1 MSKNNNEIKHED
13 LIMKKAMDVFAEE
26 GLKFFGINQ
35 KVKDSSSTEIVV
47 LEALNL
53 HMDYTFLMEDDTY
66 IHFEFQTTN
75 KGKKDLRRFRAYE
88 ALLSLQKEKDVTT
101 YVVYSN
107 NIKKAISTL
116 ETGISKFNVKSIFMC
131 EKNGDLIFEELE
143 KKINN
148 KEKLTKQELISLAFT
163 PIMGGKLT
171 KAEKIIKSI
180 RIVKSSDSEYKYDIE
195 SMLYAFA
202 DKFLQGKDLQ
212 KVKEEISMTELGRM
226 LIEDGIEKGRKE
238 GIEKGIEQ
246 GREEG
251 IEKGIEQG
259 MEKGKAD
266 LLIKMLVKKFKN
278 VPNEYREKIRMLP
291 QDTIEVIGMDIF
303 EMNSIN
309 DLEKYF

>member
-75 KGKKDLRRFRAYE
+75 KGKSDLRRFRVYE
-88 ALLSLQKEKDVTT
+88 AVLSLQKDKDVTT
-101 YVVYSN
+101 YVVYSG
-107 NIKKAISTL
+107 NIKNAKDTL
-116 ETGISKFNVKSIFMC
+116 ETGINKYKVKSIFMSD
-131 EKNGDLIFEELE
+131 KNGDLIVEELE
-143 KKINN
+143 KKVKN
-148 KEKLTKQELISLAFT
+148 KENITKQELVALTYT

-180 RIVKSSDSEYKYDIE
+180 RIVKSSENEYKYDIE

-202 DKFLQGKDLQ
+202 DKFLSGKDLQ

-238 GIEKGIEQ
+238 GIE
-246 GREEG
+246 EG
-251 IEKGIEQG
+251 IEKGKSETLI
-259 MEKGKAD
+259 K
-266 LLIKMLVKKFKN
+266 LLIKKFGFLSEEYKSKISKLS
-278 VPNEYREKIRMLP
+278 NE
-291 QDTIEVIGMDIF
+291 TIDIILMEIF
-303 EMNSIN
+303 DIKSIN
-309 DLEKYF
+309 ELDKYFSK

>member
-53 HMDYTFLMEDDTY
+53 HMDYTFLMENDSY

-75 KGKKDLRRFRAYE
+75 KGKSDLRRFRVYE
-88 ALLSLQKEKDVTT
+88 SVLSLQKDKDVTT
-101 YVVYSN
+101 YVVYSG
-107 NIKKAISTL
+107 NIKNAKDTL
-116 ETGISKFNVKSIFMC
+116 ETGINKYKVKSIFMSD
-131 EKNGDLIFEELE
+131 KNGDLVVEELE
-143 KKINN
+143 KKVKN
-148 KEKLTKQELISLAFT
+148 KEHITKQELIALTFT

-171 KAEKIIKSI
+171 KTEKIIKSI
-180 RIVKSSDSEYKYDIE
+180 RIVKSSDNEYKYDIE

-202 DKFLQGKDLQ
+202 DKFLKGKDLE

-226 LIEDGIEKGRKE
+226 LIEDGIEKGKTE
-238 GIEKGIEQ
+238 GKT
-246 GREEG
+246 
-251 IEKGIEQG
+251 
-259 MEKGKAD
+259 D

-278 VPNEYREKIRMLP
+278 VPNEYREKIKNLP

>member
-53 HMDYTFLMEDDTY
+53 HMDYTFLMEDETY

-107 NIKKAISTL
+107 NIKKAMSSL
-116 ETGISKFNVKSIFMC
+116 ETGISKFNVKSIFMS

-148 KEKLTKQELISLAFT
+148 KEKLTKQELVSLAFT

-202 DKFLQGKDLQ
+202 DKFLKGKDLQ
-212 KVKEEISMTELGRM
+212 RVKEEISMTELGRM
-226 LIEDGIEKGRKE
+226 LIEDGIEKGKTE
-238 GIEKGIEQ
+238 GKT
-246 GREEG
+246 
-251 IEKGIEQG
+251 
-259 MEKGKAD
+259 D

-278 VPNEYREKIRMLP
+278 VPNEYREKIKNLP

>member
-13 LIMKKAMDVFAEE
+13 LIMKKAMDV
-26 GLKFFGINQ
+26 
-35 KVKDSSSTEIVV
+35 
-47 LEALNL
+47 
-53 HMDYTFLMEDDTY
+53 
-66 IHFEFQTTN
+66 
-75 KGKKDLRRFRAYE
+75 
-88 ALLSLQKEKDVTT
+88 
-101 YVVYSN
+101 
-107 NIKKAISTL
+107 
-116 ETGISKFNVKSIFMC
+116 
-131 EKNGDLIFEELE
+131 
-143 KKINN
+143 
-148 KEKLTKQELISLAFT
+148 
-163 PIMGGKLT
+163 
-171 KAEKIIKSI
+171 
-180 RIVKSSDSEYKYDIE
+180 
-195 SMLYAFA
+195 FA

-246 GREEG
+246 G
-251 IEKGIEQG
+251 

-278 VPNEYREKIRMLP
+278 VPNEYREKIKMLP

>member
-107 NIKKAISTL
+107 NIKKAMSSL
-116 ETGISKFNVKSIFMC
+116 ETGISKFNVKSIFMS

-180 RIVKSSDSEYKYDIE
+180 RIVKSSDNEYKYDIE

-202 DKFLQGKDLQ
+202 DKFLKGKDLQ

-226 LIEDGIEKGRKE
+226 LIEDGIEKG
-238 GIEKGIEQ
+238 IEKGIA
-246 GREEG
+246 EG
-251 IEKGIEQG
+251 KTETLIK
-259 MEKGKAD
+259 
-266 LLIKMLVKKFKN
+266 LLIKKFGFLSEEYKN
-278 VPNEYREKIRMLP
+278 KISKLSSE
-291 QDTIEVIGMDIF
+291 TIDIILMEIF
-303 EMNSIN
+303 DIKSIN
-309 DLEKYF
+309 ELDKYFSK

>member
-1 MSKNNNEIKHED
+1 
-13 LIMKKAMDVFAEE
+13 MKKAMDVFAEE

-107 NIKKAISTL
+107 NIKKAMSSL
-116 ETGISKFNVKSIFMC
+116 ETGISKFNVKSIFMS

-148 KEKLTKQELISLAFT
+148 KEKLTKQELVSLAFT

-202 DKFLQGKDLQ
+202 DKFLKGKDLQ
-212 KVKEEISMTELGRM
+212 RVKEEISMTELGRM
-226 LIEDGIEKGRKE
+226 LIEDGRTEGRIEGRIE
-238 GIEKGIEQ
+238 GRTEGRTEGKIETLIK
-246 GREEG
+246 
-251 IEKGIEQG
+251 
-259 MEKGKAD
+259 
-266 LLIKMLVKKFKN
+266 LLIKKFGFLSEEYKN
-278 VPNEYREKIRMLP
+278 KISKLSSE
-291 QDTIEVIGMDIF
+291 TIDIILMEIF
-303 EMNSIN
+303 DIKSIN
-309 DLEKYF
+309 ELDKYFSK

>member
-116 ETGISKFNVKSIFMC
+116 ETGISKFNVKSIFMS

-202 DKFLQGKDLQ
+202 DKFLKGKDLQ
-212 KVKEEISMTELGRM
+212 RVKEEISMTELGRM
-226 LIEDGIEKGRKE
+226 LIEDGRTEGRIEGRTE
-238 GIEKGIEQ
+238 GRTEGKIETLIK
-246 GREEG
+246 
-251 IEKGIEQG
+251 
-259 MEKGKAD
+259 
-266 LLIKMLVKKFKN
+266 LLIKKFGFLSEEYKN
-278 VPNEYREKIRMLP
+278 KISKLSSE
-291 QDTIEVIGMDIF
+291 TIDIILMEIF
-303 EMNSIN
+303 DIKSIN
-309 DLEKYF
+309 ELDKYFSK

>member
-116 ETGISKFNVKSIFMC
+116 ETGISKFNVKSIFMS

-148 KEKLTKQELISLAFT
+148 KEKLTRQELISLAFT

-202 DKFLQGKDLQ
+202 DKFLKGKDLQ

-238 GIEKGIEQ
+238 GIE
-246 GREEG
+246 EG
-251 IEKGIEQG
+251 IEKGKSETLI
-259 MEKGKAD
+259 K
-266 LLIKMLVKKFKN
+266 LLIKKFGFLSE
-278 VPNEYREKIRMLP
+278 EYKSKISNLSK
-291 QDTIEVIGMDIF
+291 DTIDIILMEIF
-303 EMNSIN
+303 DIKSIN
-309 DLEKYF
+309 ELDKYFSK